1 MRLVL
6 IASNFFTRILFILLL
21 VLLFPLLIAVALGF
35 NAFKKSDSN
44 FLYIPS
50 NFLKLI
56 LGNKFLL
63 SVSKLFLRFCS
74 TVLNSLLKSLVY
86 PFNDFSNSLNLI
98 FLTFFARS
106 SPDFCRG
113 SNIASN
119 LPLR

>member
-21 VLLFPLLIAVALGF
+21 VLLFPLLIAEALGF
-35 NAFKKSDSN
+35 NAFKPDSN